1 VLQNEFFNFRA
12 DEFTFWETTKST
24 GHEIRTT
31 KRICIATS
39 WRNRISGRM
48 SRYADHLP
56 CIVGRA
62 PTRVDND
69 VVRNELDVHVSLRG
83 STWLGE
89 GVDKRTDQRSF
100 LAVAV
105 VHVEDIATEIGSE
118 VVEFDGHILQCSFSW
133 LTCFNE
139 ND

>member
-1 VLQNEFFNFRA
+1 
-12 DEFTFWETTKST
+12 
-24 GHEIRTT
+24 
-31 KRICIATS
+31 
-39 WRNRISGRM
+39 M

-105 VHVEDIATEIGSE
+105 VHVEDIATGIGSE
-118 VVEFDGHILQCSFSW
+118 IVEFDGHILQCKLRGLTGNW
-133 LTCFNE
+133 LIKVTVNSKHVWGTLN
-139 ND
+139 NDRYL